1 MSKALDTQ
9 LTALPRAENIAPK
22 SSNVVQ
28 KSDNGAQEGGFAQ
41 VLDAQEG
48 DRASRVD
55 ARRAAAGGEDS
66 GKALPARQA
75 VAEGAEP
82 EVPAADTPGTAPGDD
97 TPAESA
103 GEALRGVRAVGAPSG
118 ETGSPVGVAAAL
130 PSGPG
135 ADGAYRA
142 PPSAPVPGSGQGPV
156 TVENP
161 APGRTL
167 ATATVA
173 ADGRPPAAARISA
186 SGEALEPTPPGNPGP
201 DARTAAEAGS
211 ARSATLPV
219 DARFAA
225 AANPRR
231 EDGAA
236 RPAAT
241 PRPASALPGALQ
253 ANATNGAG
261 TPGAALATSAGATS
275 PPSSV
280 ADSSALL
287 PTVADDGVTVRAERG
302 PAAGLQSEI
311 PASTGGERARNP
323 AAPVV
328 GAANAANTA
337 PAASA
342 STAPGIPAAVDDAA
356 PGVAAGAERLAPGAG
371 EAARVAASPEAPP
384 NPAQVASG
392 TQAVSAA
399 PAAAAATAIT
409 GSVSGTGLAATTE
422 GAVDMALR
430 TAPGQAEFGDEVAAS
445 MRVLVRDGVR
455 EARLQLHPAELGRL
469 LVTISTDGDQAKVAF
484 VTDTAAAREAIEQAL
499 PRLREA
505 LQQSGLQLAQSDV
518 GQRDAGAGSGAHT
531 ASVPVPGEGTHAAG
545 DDQPLPHGAP
555 PVVAADRIDLYA

>member
-142 PPSAPVPGSGQGPV
+142 PPSAPVPGSGQVPV

-173 ADGRPPAAARISA
+173 ADGRPPVAARVSV
-186 SGEALEPTPPGNPGP
+186 SGEALEPTLPGNPGP

-261 TPGAALATSAGATS
+261 TPS
-275 PPSSV
+275 PPSYV
-280 ADSSALL
+280 ADSSALR

-302 PAAGLQSEI
+302 PAGGLQSEI

-356 PGVAAGAERLAPGAG
+356 AGVAAGAERLAPGAG

-409 GSVSGTGLAATTE
+409 GAVSGTGLAATTE

-518 GQRDAGAGSGAHT
+518 GQREAGAGSGAHT